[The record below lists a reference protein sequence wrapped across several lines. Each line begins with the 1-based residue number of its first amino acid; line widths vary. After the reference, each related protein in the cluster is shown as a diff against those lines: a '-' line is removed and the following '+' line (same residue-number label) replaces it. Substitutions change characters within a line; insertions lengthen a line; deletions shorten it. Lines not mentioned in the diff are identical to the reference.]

1 MKHSE
6 LFYLVLNWKLM
17 LRELPTLISLI
28 LWESAEYLRHL
39 LTKLRGC
46 IDISKMIWES
56 ADSKWVG
63 EGWCHHIEQ
72 KGLYAP
78 SIPLMNVCSENN
90 EIFLADMLQML
101 IHSSTKTQ
109 IFSSPASNLYAA
121 FNLQTSAVY
130 VLCIFPLLK
139 RIEISLRTASRQE
152 GK

>member
-1 MKHSE
+1 MH
-6 LFYLVLNWKLM
+6 
-17 LRELPTLISLI
+17 T
-28 LWESAEYLRHL
+28 
-39 LTKLRGC
+39 
-46 IDISKMIWES
+46 
-56 ADSKWVG
+56 
-63 EGWCHHIEQ
+63 
-72 KGLYAP
+72 